1 MSAKELSLLS
11 SLLNVCESTQLRADQ
26 PRAAEMIFSPPASK
40 MFPFLL
46 LLLSLGVRG
55 LSSTNLWCG
64 HCQEWNKS
72 FSTVDLMSLG
82 QPLTSLSQ
90 PQVFSKSG
98 ELERLLG

>member
-72 FSTVDLMSLG
+72 FSTVDLMSHSSPHNSHNSPH
-82 QPLTSLSQ
+82 Q
-90 PQVFSKSG
+90 FSKN
-98 ELERLLG
+98 

>member
-1 MSAKELSLLS
+1 
-11 SLLNVCESTQLRADQ
+11 
-26 PRAAEMIFSPPASK
+26 MIFSPPASK